1 MGSSSVA
8 LAAVWL
14 AGTSESESLQP
25 RSANL
30 RANSNTFVPN
40 IDAHRVPRCMHLE
53 DPPTGKLIVRRI
65 AGWVERIAFLHTAD
79 PKHGLPEDP
88 GHEIP

>member
-1 MGSSSVA
+1 
-8 LAAVWL
+8 
-14 AGTSESESLQP
+14 
-25 RSANL
+25 
-30 RANSNTFVPN
+30 
-40 IDAHRVPRCMHLE
+40 MHLE